1 MAKTSGQK
9 TKIIHILN
17 YLEKHTDENH
27 SVTTAQ
33 IQAMLSELG
42 ITADRK
48 TLYSDIACLQDMGY
62 DIDQEPTRNGGGWKL
77 LSRKFELAE
86 LKLLV
91 DAVQS
96 SRFIT
101 TKKSRE
107 LIKKLGSLVSDQEAS
122 KLNRQVFVAARIK
135 SENESIFY
143 IIDNIHKA
151 IQDNKQ
157 ISFTYLSWNISK
169 ELVPKGKEKRVVS
182 PWALIWNDEN
192 YYLVAYDAEAQ
203 KFKHFRVDK
212 MSKVN
217 ITGDKREGYKE
228 FSKMDLGTYADSTFG
243 MMGGKQENIVLDFP
257 EDLVGVV
264 IDRFG
269 KDITLT
275 RIEDSMLR
283 LRTKVVVSGQFYG
296 WLSGLGTNCVIHSPE
311 KIRLEYIN
319 WLKRIVEQ
327 NEAIKGE

>member
-17 YLEKHTDENH
+17 FLRKYTDENH
-27 SVTTAQ
+27 TLTTTQ
-33 IQAMLSELG
+33 IQEKLSELG

-48 TLYSDIACLQDMGY
+48 TLYSDISCLTEMGY
-62 DIDQEPTRNGGGWKL
+62 NIVQEPTRTGGGWKL
-77 LSRKFELAE
+77 VNRDFELAE

-107 LIKKLGSLVSDQEAS
+107 LIKKLGSLVSDYDSS
-122 KLNRQVFVAARIK
+122 KLNRQVYVASRIK

-143 IIDNIHKA
+143 IVDSIHRA
-151 IQDNKQ
+151 IQENKQ

-169 ELVPKGKEKRVVS
+169 ELVPKGKEKRIVS

-192 YYLVAYDAEAQ
+192 YYLVAFDAEAEV
-203 KFKHFRVDK
+203 FKHFRVDK

-217 ITGDKREGYKE
+217 VLNDKRLGQKA
-228 FSKMDLGTYADSTFG
+228 FSKYDIGSYADSTFG
-243 MMGGKQENIVLDFP
+243 MMGGKSENIVLDFP
-257 EDLVGVV
+257 ESLVGVV

-269 KDITLT
+269 KDVSLSFG
-275 RIEDSMLR
+275 EDSRLR
-283 LRTKVVVSGQFYG
+283 LRTKVVVSGQFFG
-296 WLSGLGTNCVIHSPE
+296 WLSGLGTDCVIHSPAKVRE
-311 KIRLEYIN
+311 DYIR
-319 WLKRIVEQ
+319 WLKELVKK
-327 NEAIKGE
+327 NESIKDQ

>member
-9 TKIIHILN
+9 TKIIYILN
-17 YLEKHTDENH
+17 YLERVTDENH

-33 IQAMLSELG
+33 IQSMLEDKG
-42 ITADRK
+42 ITCDRK

-62 DIDQEPTRNGGGWKL
+62 DINQEPTRNGGGWKL
-77 LSRKFELAE
+77 VSRRFEIAE

-107 LIKKLGSLVSDQEAS
+107 LIKKLGSLVSEYDSS

-143 IIDNIHKA
+143 IIDGIHKA
-151 IQDNKQ
+151 MQENLQ

-192 YYLVAYDAEAQ
+192 YYLVAYEKKKK

-212 MSKVN
+212 RSKVSILN
-217 ITGDKREGYKE
+217 DKRLGAKE

-269 KDITLT
+269 KDISLT

-283 LRTKVVVSGQFYG
+283 LRTKVVVSGQFFG
-296 WLSGLGTNCVIHSPE
+296 WLSGLGTDCVIHSPDR
-311 KIRLEYIN
+311 IREDYIA
-319 WLKRIVEQ
+319 WLKRIVEK
-327 NEAIKGE
+327 NESTK

>member
-9 TKIIHILN
+9 TKIIYILN
-17 YLEKHTDENH
+17 YLERVTDENH

-33 IQAMLSELG
+33 IQSMLEDKG
-42 ITADRK
+42 ITCDRK

-62 DIDQEPTRNGGGWKL
+62 DINQEPTRNGGGWKL
-77 LSRKFELAE
+77 VSRKFEIAE

-107 LIKKLGSLVSDQEAS
+107 LIKKLGSLVSEYDSS

-143 IIDNIHKA
+143 IIDGIHKA
-151 IQDNKQ
+151 MQENLQ

-169 ELVPKGKEKRVVS
+169 ELVPKGKEKRIVS

-192 YYLVAYDAEAQ
+192 YYLVAYDAEAD

-212 MSKVN
+212 MSKVS
-217 ITGDKREGYKE
+217 ILTEKRLGSKE

-269 KDITLT
+269 KDISLT

-283 LRTKVVVSGQFYG
+283 LRTKVVVSGQFFG
-296 WLSGLGTNCVIHSPE
+296 WLSGLGTDCVIHSPDR
-311 KIRLEYIN
+311 IREDYIA
-319 WLKRIVEQ
+319 WLKRIVEK
-327 NEAIKGE
+327 NESTK

>member
-9 TKIIHILN
+9 TKIILILN

-27 SVTTAQ
+27 SVSTAQ
-33 IQAMLSELG
+33 IQDMLSESG

-48 TLYSDIACLQDMGY
+48 TLYSDIKCLTDMGY
-62 DIDQEPTRNGGGWKL
+62 EIEQEPTRNGGGWKL

-107 LIKKLGSLVSDQEAS
+107 LIKKLGSLVSDHDAL
-122 KLNRQVFVAARIK
+122 KLNRQVYVASRIK

-143 IIDNIHKA
+143 IVDAIHRA
-151 IQDNKQ
+151 IQDNKK
-157 ISFTYLSWNISK
+157 ISFTYLFWNTQK
-169 ELVPKGKEKRVVS
+169 ELVPKGKEKRIIS

-192 YYLVAYDAEAQ
+192 YYMVAYDSEAE

-212 MSKVN
+212 MSKVS
-217 ITGDKREGYKE
+217 ISDEKREGAIQFNK
-228 FSKMDLGTYADSTFG
+228 FDLGKYADSTFG
-243 MMGGKQENIVLDFP
+243 MMGGEQQNIVLEFS
-257 EDLVGVV
+257 ENIVGVV

-269 KDITLT
+269 KDVTL
-275 RIEDSMLR
+275 ISAGNGKYK
-283 LRTKVVVSGQFYG
+283 LRTKVVISSQFFG
-296 WLSGLGTNCVIHSPE
+296 WLSGLGTDCVIESPDE
-311 KIRLEYIN
+311 IKEDYLN
-319 WLKRIVEQ
+319 WLKKIIAV
-327 NEAIKGE
+327 NENK

>member
-9 TKIIHILN
+9 TKIIYILN
-17 YLEKHTDENH
+17 YLERVTDENH
-27 SVTTAQ
+27 SVTTTQ
-33 IQAMLSELG
+33 IQSMLEDKG
-42 ITADRK
+42 ITCDRK

-62 DIDQEPTRNGGGWKL
+62 DINQEPTRNGGGWKL
-77 LSRKFELAE
+77 VSRKFEIAE

-107 LIKKLGSLVSDQEAS
+107 LIKKLGSLVSEYDSS

-143 IIDNIHKA
+143 IIDGIHKA
-151 IQDNKQ
+151 MQENLQ

-169 ELVPKGKEKRVVS
+169 ELVPKGKEKRIVS

-192 YYLVAYDAEAQ
+192 YYLVAYDAEAD

-212 MSKVN
+212 MSKVS
-217 ITGDKREGYKE
+217 ILTEKRLGSKE

-269 KDITLT
+269 KDISLT

-283 LRTKVVVSGQFYG
+283 LRTKVVVSGQFFG
-296 WLSGLGTNCVIHSPE
+296 WVFAMGGLVKITGPE
-311 KIRLEYIN
+311 DILEMFRKECRKQ
-319 WLKRIVEQ
+319 LGQE
-327 NEAIKGE
+327 